1 MKTLSE
7 IDTTSKR
14 AARGAGFSWG
24 IAEEVG
30 KNMRLLELYGL
41 PGIKNLNKFLKDY
54 KEKQFQK
61 ITLISETNNSNK
73 YPFCPI
79 ILGTNFIDQVN
90 LLDKKSNIQISNV
103 AFPILFLPFVCR
115 ASEIIGKKIFLK
127 IEEKEFLLNLNQ
139 SIYSNYLKNEI
150 LESCN
155 KINISSNFIEKEFPK
170 LVNTMEVNLLENE
183 DNFTDDEW
191 NNLYKLS
198 EETFVEESDSLK
210 EGAAG
215 AGLTDN
221 D

>member
-30 KNMRLLELYGL
+30 KNMRLLELFGL
-41 PGIKNLNKFLKDY
+41 PGIKNLNQFLKDY

-90 LLDKKSNIQISNV
+90 LLDKKNNIQISNV

-139 SIYSNYLKNEI
+139 SIYSNYLKNEV
-150 LESCN
+150 LEICN
-155 KINISSNFIEKEFPK
+155 TINISFIENNNSF
-170 LVNTMEVNLLENE
+170 NENE
-183 DNFTDDEW
+183 WKE
-191 NNLYKLS
+191 LYKLS
-198 EETFVEESDSLK
+198 EDTFVEETESLK
-210 EGAAG
+210 IGAAG

>member
-30 KNMRLLELYGL
+30 KNMRLLELFGL
-41 PGIKNLNKFLKDY
+41 PGIKNLNQFLKDY
-54 KEKQFQK
+54 KEKKFQK
-61 ITLISETNNSNK
+61 VTLISDTNNANK

-79 ILGTNFIDQVN
+79 ILGVNFIDQVN
-90 LLDKKSNIQISNV
+90 LLDKKINIQISNV
-103 AFPILFLPFVCR
+103 AFPLLFLPFVSR
-115 ASEIIGKKIFLK
+115 ASEMIGKRIFLK

-150 LESCN
+150 LEVCN
-155 KINISSNFIEKEFPK
+155 TINISFIENSNSF
-170 LVNTMEVNLLENE
+170 NENE
-183 DNFTDDEW
+183 WKE
-191 NNLYKLS
+191 LYKLS
-198 EETFVEESDSLK
+198 EDTFVEETESLK
-210 EGAAG
+210 IGAAG

>member
-14 AARGAGFSWG
+14 ATRGAGFSWG

-41 PGIKNLNKFLKDY
+41 SGIKNLNKFLKDY
-54 KEKQFQK
+54 HEKEFQK
-61 ITLISETNNSNK
+61 IALISETNNTNK

-79 ILGTNFIDQVN
+79 MLGTNFIDQIN
-90 LLDKKSNIQISNV
+90 LLDKKNNIQILNV
-103 AFPILFLPFVCR
+103 AFPILFLPFVSR

-127 IEEKEFLLNLNQ
+127 IDEKEFLLNLNQ
-139 SIYSNYLKNEI
+139 SIYSNYLKNEV
-150 LESCN
+150 LEISN
-155 KINISSNFIEKEFPK
+155 TINISFIENNNLFNETEWKE
-170 LVNTMEVNLLENE
+170 
-183 DNFTDDEW
+183 
-191 NNLYKLS
+191 LYKLS
-198 EETFVEESDSLK
+198 EDTFVEESESSK
-210 EGAAG
+210 IGAAG